1 MATRTEFGCTECGF
15 SSGRWTGFCPQCK
28 AAGTVQRRSAA
39 SPDGSVPRA
48 ITEVAPVATTARLST
63 ISEVDRVLGGGFV
76 PGGVVL
82 LGGEPGVGKSTLL
95 LQVGAAIAHTGG
107 RALIVTAEESVDQV
121 RLRAERIG
129 AVAPS
134 LSVLAEADVDRIVAV
149 AEDLQPDLVVIDS
162 IQTVA
167 TRDVE
172 GSAGGVAQV
181 RESGNRLVAMAKRLG
196 CASILVGHVT
206 KEGAIAGPRVLEHT
220 VDVVAYLEGDD
231 GRGLRFLRGLKNRFG
246 PVHQLGFFEMT
257 EAGMLEVPDPT
268 QVLLSGWSGDLPG
281 SVVFPALEGRRPVL
295 VEVQAL
301 VAGAT
306 TTPAR
311 RSAKG
316 FEVTRLHQLLAVLD
330 RHLGCGLASHDVYVS
345 VVGGIRVREPAI
357 DLAVAVAVVSS
368 LLGRPV
374 NGTAAWGEVGL
385 TGELRAVGQSAWRRE
400 EAARLGFT
408 SIVAPGADATHIGEA
423 LARIGLAMERT
434 VRSA

>member
-1 MATRTEFGCTECGF
+1 MATRPEFGCTECGYQ
-15 SSGRWTGFCPQCK
+15 SGRWTGFCPQCR
-28 AAGTVQRRSAA
+28 AAGTVHSMAKGVPGA
-39 SPDGSVPRA
+39 SVPQS
-48 ITEVAPVATTARLST
+48 ITEVAPAGAVTRVAS
-63 ISEVDRVLGGGFV
+63 IGEVDRVLGGGFV

-95 LQVGAAIAHTGG
+95 LQVAASIARGG
-107 RALIVTAEESVDQV
+107 GTALFVTAEESVDQV
-121 RLRAERIG
+121 RLRAERVG
-129 AVAPS
+129 AAAPG
-134 LSVLAEADVDRIVAV
+134 LSVLAEADVDGIIAI
-149 AEDLQPDLVVIDS
+149 AEDRPPDLVVVDS

-167 TRDVE
+167 TREVD
-172 GSAGGVAQV
+172 GSAGGVSQV
-181 RESGNRLVAMAKRLG
+181 RESGSRLVAMAKRLG
-196 CASILVGHVT
+196 AATILVGHVT
-206 KEGAIAGPRVLEHT
+206 KDGAIAGPRVLEHT
-220 VDVVAYLEGDD
+220 VDVVAYLEADD

-246 PVHQLGFFEMT
+246 PVHQLGFFEMS

-281 SVVFPALEGRRPVL
+281 TVVFPALEGRRPVL

-301 VAGAT
+301 VAEAS

-330 RHLGCGLASHDVYVS
+330 RHLGCRLGGHDVYVS

-408 SIVAPGADATHIGEA
+408 SVVAPGSGALHIGEA
-423 LARIGLAMERT
+423 LARVGLAMPQA

>member
-1 MATRTEFGCTECGF
+1 MATRTQFGCTECGYQ
-15 SSGRWTGFCPQCK
+15 SGRWTGFCPQCR
-28 AAGTVQRRSAA
+28 AAGTVQRRGADVSGV
-39 SPDGSVPRA
+39 SRPRP
-48 ITEVAPVATTARLST
+48 ITEIGPPGPATRLIT
-63 ISEVDRVLGGGFV
+63 IGEVDRVLGGGFV

-95 LQVGAAIAHTGG
+95 LQVGASVARAGG
-107 RALIVTAEESVDQV
+107 TALVATAEESAEQI

-129 AVAPS
+129 ASAS
-134 LSVLAEADVDRIVAV
+134 GLAVLAEADVDQIITV
-149 AEDLQPDLVVIDS
+149 AEDLQPDLIVIDS

-167 TRDVE
+167 TREVD

-181 RESGNRLVAMAKRLG
+181 REAGNRLVAMAKRLG
-196 CASILVGHVT
+196 AATILVGHVT

-220 VDVVAYLEGDD
+220 VDVVAYLEADD

-246 PVHQLGFFEMT
+246 PVHQLGFFEMS

-268 QVLLSGWSGDLPG
+268 QILLSGWSGELPG
-281 SVVFPALEGRRPVL
+281 TVVFPALEGRRPVL

-301 VAGAT
+301 VAEAS

-316 FEVTRLHQLLAVLD
+316 FDVTRLHQLLAVLD
-330 RHLGCGLASHDVYVS
+330 RHLGCRLGGHDVYVS

-357 DLAVAVAVVSS
+357 DLAVAVAVMSS
-368 LLGRPV
+368 LLARPV
-374 NGTAAWGEVGL
+374 NGIAAWGEVGL

-408 SIVAPGADATHIGEA
+408 TVVAPGSGSMHIGEA
-423 LARIGLAMERT
+423 LTRVGLSLPQG

>member
-1 MATRTEFGCTECGF
+1 VHAQAAAAHRQAA
-15 SSGRWTGFCPQCK
+15 PQ
-28 AAGTVQRRSAA
+28 
-39 SPDGSVPRA
+39 P
-48 ITEVAPVATTARLST
+48 ITEIASREATTRLST
-63 ISEVDRVLGGGFV
+63 IGEVDRVVGGGFV

-95 LQVGAAIAHTGG
+95 LQVGASIARTGG
-107 RALIVTAEESVDQV
+107 KALVVTAEESVDQI

-129 AVAPS
+129 ATFPG
-134 LSVLAEADVDRIVAV
+134 LSVLAEADVDGIIAV
-149 AEDLQPDLVVIDS
+149 AEDLRPDLIVVDS

-167 TRDVE
+167 TREVD
-172 GSAGGVAQV
+172 GSVGGVAQV
-181 RESGNRLVAMAKRLG
+181 REAGNRLVAMAKRLG
-196 CASILVGHVT
+196 VATILVGHVT

-220 VDVVAYLEGDD
+220 VDVVAYLEADD

-246 PVHQLGFFEMT
+246 PVHQLGFFEMSET
-257 EAGMLEVPDPT
+257 GMLEVPDPT

-281 SVVFPALEGRRPVL
+281 TVVFPALEGRRPVL

-301 VAGAT
+301 VAEAN

-316 FEVTRLHQLLAVLD
+316 FDVTRLHQLLAVLD
-330 RHLGCGLASHDVYVS
+330 RHLGCRLGGHDVYVS

-400 EAARLGFT
+400 EATRLGFT
-408 SIVAPGADATHIGEA
+408 SIVAPGSGAMHIGEA
-423 LARIGLAMERT
+423 LARVGLGVPQV

>member
-1 MATRTEFGCTECGF
+1 
-15 SSGRWTGFCPQCK
+15 
-28 AAGTVQRRSAA
+28 
-39 SPDGSVPRA
+39 
-48 ITEVAPVATTARLST
+48 
-63 ISEVDRVLGGGFV
+63 
-76 PGGVVL
+76 
-82 LGGEPGVGKSTLL
+82 
-95 LQVGAAIAHTGG
+95 
-107 RALIVTAEESVDQV
+107 
-121 RLRAERIG
+121 
-129 AVAPS
+129 
-134 LSVLAEADVDRIVAV
+134 
-149 AEDLQPDLVVIDS
+149 
-162 IQTVA
+162 
-167 TRDVE
+167 
-172 GSAGGVAQV
+172 
-181 RESGNRLVAMAKRLG
+181 
-196 CASILVGHVT
+196 
-206 KEGAIAGPRVLEHT
+206 
-220 VDVVAYLEGDD
+220 
-231 GRGLRFLRGLKNRFG
+231 
-246 PVHQLGFFEMT
+246 
-257 EAGMLEVPDPT
+257 MLEVPDPT